1 MPLRKIDI
9 NNRRT
14 FTRLKW
20 SELYDA
26 ATEAEIGGNYYLAR
40 VLWQQA
46 FLVAGSG
53 INRKYAYAK
62 SAICLKQISDIQRD
76 SLRRRTR

>member
-1 MPLRKIDI
+1 MPLRKINI

-14 FTRLKW
+14 FTGLKW

-26 ATEAEIGGNYYLAR
+26 ATEAEIGGDYALAQR
-40 VLWQQA
+40 LWQQA
-46 FLVAGSG
+46 FLVATSG

-62 SAICLKQISDIQRD
+62 SAVCLKQISDIQRGR
-76 SLRRRTR
+76 LRRRRL